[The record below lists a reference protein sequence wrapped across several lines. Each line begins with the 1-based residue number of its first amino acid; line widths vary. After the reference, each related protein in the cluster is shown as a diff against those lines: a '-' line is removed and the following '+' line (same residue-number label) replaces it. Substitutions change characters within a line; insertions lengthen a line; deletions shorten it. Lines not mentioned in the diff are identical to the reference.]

1 MGFAGVWT
9 EASCRLQSCFGLCQ
23 VLRAMV
29 NNSVNVDLSESE
41 LAICMEE
48 RWIARHGLLQQIG
61 CLKQIGSPISAGKRR
76 QKKIFGVGVEIKGS
90 DIRRWRLFNG
100 TLLGW
105 RKLRLQLVG
114 DGFCDLALDRENV
127 CQIAIVRLCPK
138 MRISARIDQLRVY
151 SHTIANALNTPFHNM
166 CHAKFISDLA
176 QVTFR
181 SGLVLHYR
189 SAADDFQVRD
199 PCQVG
204 QDFILYAVGKK
215 SVLGIAASV
224 FKRQHGDAL

>member
-29 NNSVNVDLSESE
+29 NNSVNVDLSERE
-41 LAICMEE
+41 LAICLEE

-61 CLKQIGSPISAGKRR
+61 CLQQIGSPISAGKRR
-76 QKKIFGVGVEIKGS
+76 QKKIFGVGVEIEGS
-90 DIRRWRLFNG
+90 DIRRRRLFNG

-127 CQIAIVRLCPK
+127 CQIAIVRLRPE
-138 MRISARIDQLRVY
+138 MSIGARVDQLRIY
-151 SHTIANALNTPFHNM
+151 SHAIANTLDASFHNM
-166 CHAKFISDLA
+166 RDAKFISDLA
-176 QVTFR
+176 EVTFR
-181 SGLVLHYR
+181 TGLVLHHR
-189 SAADDFQVRD
+189 SAA
-199 PCQVG
+199 
-204 QDFILYAVGKK
+204 
-215 SVLGIAASV
+215 
-224 FKRQHGDAL
+224 